1 MKKLRREFSASGC
14 RESIAHPNPS
24 VALVCDWLTEKGGAE
39 KVLLEL
45 HRLYP
50 DAPIYTS
57 QYRPKRI
64 DWFKDATVK
73 TGWLNLFPAAF
84 RRILPV
90 LRQFY
95 FSHLDLS
102 HYDLV
107 ISVTGAEAKA
117 VRTQPK
123 PYRTATRQGKYE
135 VLLPDQ
141 PHTTHICYCHVP
153 TQYYWQSYDRYLKNP
168 GFGIFSPFVKF
179 FFRLLVKPL
188 RKADFAA
195 AKQPDYFVTISSY
208 AAEQIK
214 KYYHRDAT
222 IIYPPVDVQKFS
234 KFVSTSVKPVENSS
248 KSVEKSVQNPVEN
261 SNSNPNSNPNLDPR
275 SNQPQGSQPFV
286 ISCRQVT
293 WKRVDLA
300 ISACNRLGLP
310 LQVIGDGPE
319 HKKLQ
324 QLAAKVPTR
333 DVSHIEFLP
342 WLTSDQLAER
352 LGNARAFI
360 FPSLEPF
367 GIAPVEALAAG
378 CPVIAFADGGS
389 RDFVHLGK
397 NGLFFR
403 EQTVDSLVT
412 ALKDFENHQFNR
424 KEVAASALPFDISKF
439 RQGITDF
446 IDQALQNPAPRS
458 ASTSEPTTPKS
469 APAPK
474 LSADSLPKST
484 PKDSVADAP
493 KDTKNA

>member
-1 MKKLRREFSASGC
+1 MSRSKTEDFRKGQRGSVRGTFSTNEVGKSSVSDRRESTT
-14 RESIAHPNPS
+14 PS
-24 VALVCDWLTEKGGAE
+24 RPTVALVCDWLTEKGGAE

-57 QYRPKRI
+57 QYRPKRV

-107 ISVTGAEAKA
+107 ISVTGAEAKS
-117 VRTQPK
+117 VRTRPK
-123 PYRTATRQGKYE
+123 PYRTATRKGKYE

-153 TQYYWQSYDRYLKNP
+153 TQYYWQSYDRYLENP

-179 FFRLLVKPL
+179 SFRLLVKPL

-195 AKQPDYFVTISSY
+195 AQQPDYFVTISSY

-214 KYYHRDAT
+214 KYYHRDAV

-234 KFVSTSVKPVENSS
+234 KSAFTSVKPVENPVDNVNSS
-248 KSVEKSVQNPVEN
+248 
-261 SNSNPNSNPNLDPR
+261 
-275 SNQPQGSQPFV
+275 QPQNHPFV

-310 LQVIGDGPE
+310 LQVIGGGPE

-324 QLAAKVPTR
+324 KLAMSVPAR
-333 DVSHIEFLP
+333 DTSHIEFLP
-342 WLTSDQLAER
+342 WLTPDQLAEH
-352 LGNARAFI
+352 LQNARAFI

-378 CPVIAFADGGS
+378 CPVVAFADGGS
-389 RDFVHLGK
+389 RDFVHPGE

-412 ALKDFENHQFNR
+412 ALQEFPDHHFDRQK
-424 KEVAASALPFDISKF
+424 VAASATPFDVDKF
-439 RQGITDF
+439 REGIITF
-446 IDQALQNPAPRS
+446 IDQALKNPAPAPNPTS
-458 ASTSEPTTPKS
+458 PKFTSES
-469 APAPK
+469 Q
-474 LSADSLPKST
+474 
-484 PKDSVADAP
+484 SVADPALEDAP
-493 KDTKNA
+493 NA

>member
-1 MKKLRREFSASGC
+1 MK
-14 RESIAHPNPS
+14 

-64 DWFKDATVK
+64 DWFKDAIVK

-84 RRILPV
+84 RRILGP
-90 LRQFY
+90 LRQHY

-107 ISVTGAEAKA
+107 ISVTGAEAKS
-117 VRTQPK
+117 VRTRPK
-123 PYRTATRQGKYE
+123 PYRTATRKGKYE

-153 TQYYWQSYDRYLKNP
+153 TQYYWQSYNRYLENP

-195 AKQPDYFVTISSY
+195 AQRPDYFVTISSY

-234 KFVSTSVKPVENSS
+234 KSITTPVKPVENSA
-248 KSVEKSVQNPVEN
+248 KSVDN
-261 SNSNPNSNPNLDPR
+261 SNSS
-275 SNQPQGSQPFV
+275 QPQNHPFV

-324 QLAAKVPTR
+324 QLAMSVPAR
-333 DVSHIEFLP
+333 DTSHIEFLP
-342 WLTSDQLAER
+342 WLTSDQLAEH
-352 LGNARAFI
+352 LQNARAFI

-389 RDFVHLGK
+389 RDFVHPGE

-412 ALKDFENHQFNR
+412 ALQEFPDHHFDRQKIS
-424 KEVAASALPFDISKF
+424 ASAAPFDVNKF
-439 RQGITDF
+439 REGITAF
-446 IDQALQNPAPRS
+446 IDQALKNPAPIP
-458 ASTSEPTTPKS
+458 EP
-469 APAPK
+469 AADPAPE
-474 LSADSLPKST
+474 
-484 PKDSVADAP
+484 DAP
-493 KDTKNA
+493 NV

>member
-1 MKKLRREFSASGC
+1 MRATQSASRPAEHEDSVKAARSVSGGYADGLG
-14 RESIAHPNPS
+14 RPQQ

-73 TGWLNLFPAAF
+73 TGWLNFFPVAF

-107 ISVTGAEAKA
+107 ISVTGAEAKS
-117 VRTQPK
+117 VRTQPQ
-123 PYRTATRQGKYE
+123 PYRTATKKGKYE

-141 PHTTHICYCHVP
+141 PRTTHICYCHVP

-195 AKQPDYFVTISSY
+195 AQQPDYFVTISSY

-222 IIYPPVDVQKFS
+222 VIYPPVDTEKFAPATKGS
-234 KFVSTSVKPVENSS
+234 HQPSSPTTPAKSTTTTVIPVENSL
-248 KSVEKSVQNPVEN
+248 KSVDKPVENPVEN
-261 SNSNPNSNPNLDPR
+261 SQTSVEPTSPATE
-275 SNQPQGSQPFV
+275 SVVQPFV

-319 HKKLQ
+319 HKKLE
-324 QLAAKVPTR
+324 QLAANVPAR
-333 DVSHIEFLP
+333 DTSHIEFLP
-342 WLTSDQLAER
+342 WLSTDQLAEH
-352 LGNARAFI
+352 LQSSRAFI

-378 CPVIAFADGGS
+378 CPVIAFAEGGS
-389 RDFVHLGK
+389 RDFVSPGE

-403 EQTVDSLVT
+403 EQTVDSLVA
-412 ALKDFENHQFNR
+412 ALQDFPKHHFDRQA
-424 KEVAASALPFDISKF
+424 VSASAAPFDVSKF
-439 RQGITDF
+439 REGITKF
-446 IDQALQNPAPRS
+446 IKQAL
-458 ASTSEPTTPKS
+458 
-469 APAPK
+469 
-474 LSADSLPKST
+474 
-484 PKDSVADAP
+484 AP
-493 KDTKNA
+493 KDTPNA

>member
-1 MKKLRREFSASGC
+1 MK
-14 RESIAHPNPS
+14 

-117 VRTQPK
+117 VRTKPR
-123 PYRTATRQGKYE
+123 PYRTATKKGKYE

-141 PHTTHICYCHVP
+141 PRTTHICYCHVP

-179 FFRLLVKPL
+179 CFRLLVGPL

-195 AKQPDYFVTISSY
+195 AERPDYFVTISSY

-222 IIYPPVDVQKFS
+222 VIYPPVDTEKFAPKSKFS
-234 KFVSTSVKPVENSS
+234 QKSATTPVKPVENSS
-248 KSVEKSVQNPVEN
+248 KSVHNSVDNHVESTVEN
-261 SNSNPNSNPNLDPR
+261 SQTSVEPTNPATESVV
-275 SNQPQGSQPFV
+275 QPFV

-319 HKKLQ
+319 HKKLE
-324 QLAAKVPTR
+324 QLAANVPAR
-333 DVSHIEFLP
+333 DTSHVEFLP
-342 WLTSDQLAER
+342 WLSTDQLAER
-352 LGNARAFI
+352 LQNSRAFI

-378 CPVIAFADGGS
+378 CPVIAFAEGGS
-389 RDFVHLGK
+389 RDFVNPGE
-397 NGLFFR
+397 NGLIFR
-403 EQTVDSLVT
+403 EQTVDSLVA
-412 ALKDFENHQFNR
+412 ALQDFPNHHFDRQA
-424 KEVAASALPFDISKF
+424 VSTSAAPFDVSKF
-439 RQGITDF
+439 REGITKF
-446 IDQALQNPAPRS
+446 IEQSLQNP
-458 ASTSEPTTPKS
+458 
-469 APAPK
+469 
-474 LSADSLPKST
+474 T
-484 PKDSVADAP
+484 PKDTP
-493 KDTKNA
+493 NA

>member
-1 MKKLRREFSASGC
+1 MLTNRSRTEDSRKGQRDSVRGTFSSGETGESPVFDQ
-14 RESIAHPNPS
+14 RESTTLPGS
-24 VALVCDWLTEKGGAE
+24 TVALVCDWLTEKGGAE
-39 KVLLEL
+39 KVLLEF
-45 HRLYP
+45 HHLYP

-84 RRILPV
+84 RRILGP
-90 LRQFY
+90 LRQRY

-107 ISVTGAEAKA
+107 ISVTGAEAKS

-123 PYRTATRQGKYE
+123 PYRTATQKGKYE

-168 GFGIFSPFVKF
+168 GFGFLNPIVKF

-195 AKQPDYFVTISSY
+195 SQQPDYFVTISSY

-234 KFVSTSVKPVENSS
+234 KPTSTPVKPVENSNKTQS
-248 KSVEKSVQNPVEN
+248 QDQCSIDQLHEN
-261 SNSNPNSNPNLDPR
+261 H
-275 SNQPQGSQPFV
+275 PFV

-324 QLAAKVPTR
+324 QLAANVPAR
-333 DVSHIEFLP
+333 DTSHVEFLP

-352 LGNARAFI
+352 LQAARAFI

-389 RDFVHLGK
+389 RDFVHLGE

-412 ALKDFENHQFNR
+412 ALQDFPGHHFNR
-424 KEVAASALPFDISKF
+424 QKIAASAAPFDVSKF
-439 RQGITDF
+439 REGITAF
-446 IDQALQNPAPRS
+446 IDQALKNPVPKPTSAPE
-458 ASTSEPTTPKS
+458 TTTPKP
-469 APAPK
+469 APTPK
-474 LSADSLPKST
+474 LSADPLPK
-484 PKDSVADAP
+484 DAQ
-493 KDTKNA
+493 NV

>member
-1 MKKLRREFSASGC
+1 MK
-14 RESIAHPNPS
+14 

-64 DWFKDATVK
+64 DWFKGATVK

-117 VRTQPK
+117 VRTKPK

-195 AKQPDYFVTISSY
+195 AERPDYFVTISSY
-208 AAEQIK
+208 AADQIK

-261 SNSNPNSNPNLDPR
+261 TNP
-275 SNQPQGSQPFV
+275 NQPQGGQPFV

-319 HKKLQ
+319 HKKLE
-324 QLAAKVPTR
+324 QLATKVPAR

-342 WLTSDQLAER
+342 WLTPDQLAER

-389 RDFVHLGK
+389 RDFVHSGK

-403 EQTVDSLVT
+403 EQTVDSLAT

-424 KEVAASALPFDISKF
+424 KEVAISAQPFDAEKF

-446 IDQALQNPAPRS
+446 IEKALQNPAPKP
-458 ASTSEPTTPKS
+458 TSKNS
-469 APAPK
+469 V
-474 LSADSLPKST
+474 ADT
-484 PKDSVADAP
+484 PKDV
-493 KDTKNA
+493 KNA

>member
-1 MKKLRREFSASGC
+1 MGC
-14 RESIAHPNPS
+14 HKS

-45 HRLYP
+45 HHLYP

-57 QYRPKRI
+57 QYRKKRI
-64 DWFKDATVK
+64 DWFDDAAVK

-84 RRILPV
+84 RRILGP
-90 LRQFY
+90 LRQLY

-117 VRTQPK
+117 VRTKAK
-123 PYRTATRQGKYE
+123 PYRTATEKGKYE
-135 VLLPDQ
+135 VYLPMQ

-188 RKADFAA
+188 RKADFVAA
-195 AKQPDYFVTISSY
+195 QQPDHFVTISSY

-222 IIYPPVDVQKFS
+222 IIYPPVDVQKFAKS
-234 KFVSTSVKPVENSS
+234 VSIPVKSVKKSVENSH
-248 KSVEKSVQNPVEN
+248 N
-261 SNSNPNSNPNLDPR
+261 
-275 SNQPQGSQPFV
+275 QPFV

-324 QLAAKVPTR
+324 QLAANVPAR
-333 DVSHIEFLP
+333 DTSHIEFLP

-352 LGNARAFI
+352 LANARAFI

-389 RDFVHLGK
+389 RDFVRLSQ

-403 EQTVDSLVT
+403 EQTADSLVT
-412 ALKDFENHQFNR
+412 ALKEFQNLHFDRQ
-424 KEVAASALPFDISKF
+424 KVSASATPFDIAKF

-446 IDQALQNPAPRS
+446 IDQALQNSAPESS
-458 ASTSEPTTPKS
+458 AATSEDTP
-469 APAPK
+469 
-474 LSADSLPKST
+474 D
-484 PKDSVADAP
+484 V
-493 KDTKNA
+493 

>member
-1 MKKLRREFSASGC
+1 MLMNQSEAGNFRKGQRGSVRRTFSSSETGKFSASGC
-14 RESIAHPNPS
+14 RESAAHPNPS

-45 HRLYP
+45 HHLYP

-84 RRILPV
+84 RRVLGP
-90 LRQFY
+90 LRQHY

-123 PYRTATRQGKYE
+123 PYLTASRQGKYE
-135 VLLPDQ
+135 VLLPSQ

-168 GFGIFSPFVKF
+168 GFGFLNPIVKF

-195 AKQPDYFVTISSY
+195 AQQPDYFVTISSY

-222 IIYPPVDVQKFS
+222 IIHPPVDVQKFS
-234 KFVSTSVKPVENSS
+234 KS
-248 KSVEKSVQNPVEN
+248 
-261 SNSNPNSNPNLDPR
+261 
-275 SNQPQGSQPFV
+275 SNQSPAQPSEQPFV

-324 QLAAKVPTR
+324 QLAMSVPAR
-333 DVSHIEFLP
+333 DTSHIEFLP

-352 LGNARAFI
+352 LQSARAFI

-389 RDFVHLGK
+389 RDFIHLGG

-403 EQTVDSLVT
+403 EQTTDSLVA
-412 ALKDFENHQFNR
+412 ALQDFQNYHFNR
-424 KEVAASALPFDISKF
+424 QKITASALPFDISKF
-439 RQGITDF
+439 REGITNF
-446 IDQALQNPAPRS
+446 IEQALKNPAPKPTSVPRSKSDSQNPA
-458 ASTSEPTTPKS
+458 T
-469 APAPK
+469 PAPEDG
-474 LSADSLPKST
+474 S
-484 PKDSVADAP
+484 DA
-493 KDTKNA
+493 